1 MTNPRPLPPPDEV
14 RRRLEGRLPPGQ
26 LQLVPRTYVRL
37 GDILVLDIPE
47 ELEPSQVLV
56 AETYAQVLR
65 MRTVLKRVGSIEG
78 ELRLPRMRR
87 IWGDPN
93 TETIHVEN
101 GIRYRFDP
109 TRVMFS
115 PGNLPERQRVAGLP
129 VADETVVDLF
139 AGIGYFTLPLAV
151 HGRPRQIIACE
162 KNPVAF
168 RYLEENIELNG
179 VGDIVQARLGDNR
192 DTAPIG
198 EADRVFMGYLPDPTP
213 FLPVALSCLKPA
225 GGSIH
230 YHSVVDLPAFPKAA
244 FDKMQEVLA
253 ALNWTAT
260 LKQSVTVK
268 SFGPG
273 AVHGVLDVEVRA
285 RGS

>member
-1 MTNPRPLPPPDEV
+1 MSERPLPPPDEV
-14 RRRLEGRLPPGQ
+14 RRRLEDRIGPDDLE
-26 LQLVPRTYVRL
+26 LVPRTYVRF
-37 GDILVLDIPE
+37 GDVLILDIPE
-47 ELEPSQVLV
+47 ALEPVQTQV
-56 AETYAQVLR
+56 AEAYAGVLR
-65 MRTVLKRVGSIEG
+65 MRTVLKRVGVVEG

-87 IWGDPN
+87 IWGDTN
-93 TETIHVEN
+93 TETIHIEN

-109 TRVMFS
+109 TAVMFS
-115 PGNLPERQRVAGLP
+115 PGNLGERQRVAGLP
-129 VADETVVDLF
+129 VADETIVDLF

-151 HGRPRQIIACE
+151 YGRPRQIIACE

-168 RYLEENIELNG
+168 RYLQENIELND
-179 VGDIVQARLGDNR
+179 VADIVQARLGDNR

-198 EADRVFMGYLPDPTP
+198 EADRVFMGYLPDPTD
-213 FLPVALSCLKPA
+213 FLPVALSCLKRT

-230 YHSVVDLPAFPKAA
+230 YHSVVDVPAFPKAA
-244 FDKMQEVLA
+244 FEKMHEVLQ